1 MQMFRATA
9 KLDPETIAQVGNG
22 FWQKWQET
30 VTDMADT
37 ARQSVG
43 AKSVADV
50 FTAQIGF
57 GMRNAE
63 RWTQWSSP
71 AADLA
76 AAMEPEAEVEPEP
89 EPVPAEPKAEA
100 AVVPPAATCTPSSDD
115 AETSADIP
123 YSAPDEPTPVVA
135 APVPAPAAVEAQTAQ
150 AAPATAPAVDDLTR
164 IRGIGPAIE
173 RKLHARGV
181 TSFQQIADLSGD
193 ALTALDDALDFRGR
207 IERDEWVEQAQK
219 LAQR

>member
-9 KLDPETIAQVGNG
+9 KFDPETMALMGNG

-43 AKSVADV
+43 AKSLADV

-57 GMRNAE
+57 GVRNAE
-63 RWTQWSSP
+63 RWTQWTPP

-76 AAMEPEAEVEPEP
+76 EAMRPDDE
-89 EPVPAEPKAEA
+89 AEA
-100 AVVPPAATCTPSSDD
+100 AAVPDCGGVSEVIAEPAPAPVETAP
-115 AETSADIP
+115 AE
-123 YSAPDEPTPVVA
+123 A
-135 APVPAPAAVEAQTAQ
+135 APVEPAPVEVI
-150 AAPATAPAVDDLTR
+150 PAVRKPDDLTR

-181 TSFQQIADLSGD
+181 TTFQQIADLTGEELS
-193 ALTALDDALDFRGR
+193 ALDDALDFRGR
-207 IERDEWVEQAQK
+207 IERDEWVAQAQK
-219 LAQR
+219 LALR

>member
-9 KLDPETIAQVGNG
+9 KFDPETMALMGNG

-43 AKSVADV
+43 AKSLADV

-57 GMRNAE
+57 GVRNAE
-63 RWTQWSSP
+63 RWTQWTPP

-76 AAMEPEAEVEPEP
+76 EAMRPDDE
-89 EPVPAEPKAEA
+89 AEA
-100 AVVPPAATCTPSSDD
+100 AAVPDCVGVSEAIAEPAPAP
-115 AETSADIP
+115 AET
-123 YSAPDEPTPVVA
+123 APAEA
-135 APVPAPAAVEAQTAQ
+135 APVEAAPVEPAPVEP
-150 AAPATAPAVDDLTR
+150 APVEVVPAVRKPDDLTR

-181 TSFQQIADLSGD
+181 TTFQQIADLTGEELS
-193 ALTALDDALDFRGR
+193 ALDDALDFRGR
-207 IERDEWVEQAQK
+207 IERDEWVAQAQK
-219 LAQR
+219 LALR